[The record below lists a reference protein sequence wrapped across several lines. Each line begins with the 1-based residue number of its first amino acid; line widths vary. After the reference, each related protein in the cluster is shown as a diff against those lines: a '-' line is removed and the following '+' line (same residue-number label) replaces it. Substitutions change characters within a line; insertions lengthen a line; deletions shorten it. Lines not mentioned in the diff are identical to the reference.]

1 MSFSVVHKSNNTSA
15 RTGKLTTQRGLI
27 NTPEFMPI
35 GTYGVVK
42 SLSPQDLNDV
52 GSQII
57 LSNTYHLYLRP
68 GIELIKKF
76 NGLHNFMAWEKP
88 ILTDSG
94 GFQIFSL
101 AKLNKITDEGVM
113 FISTIDGKKHF
124 LTPEL
129 SMEIQMALGSD
140 IIMSFDECPS
150 GNVKSKELKIA
161 INRTKIWTER
171 SFNFLNS
178 NNNFEKNSTHFFPII
193 QGGTN
198 KELRQG
204 SFESIIKFS
213 KSGIAIGGLAVGEN
227 KNEMFDTIAFLN
239 NIIPKSKLRYLMGVG
254 KPEDII
260 KSVLLGVDLFDCV
273 IPTRNARNGQL
284 FTWSGKINVMN
295 SRFFDDLKPVSEK
308 CKCYTCATF
317 TRSYLRHLFKIND
330 ILGLRLASLHN
341 IYFYMELMKE
351 IRKKIKED
359 NFLEWSNK
367 VIDKISSKIE

>member
-1 MSFSVVHKSNNTSA
+1 MSYSVVHKSNNTSA

-35 GTYGVVK
+35 GTYGAIK

-57 LSNTYHLYLRP
+57 LSNTYHLYIRP

-76 NGLHNFMAWEKP
+76 NGLHNFMAWKKP

-101 AKLNKITDEGVM
+101 AKLNKITDEGVL
-113 FISTIDGKKHF
+113 FRSTIDGKKHF
-124 LTPEL
+124 LNPEL
-129 SMEIQMALGSD
+129 SMEIQIALGSD
-140 IIMSFDECPS
+140 IIMAFDECPS
-150 GNVKSKELKIA
+150 GKIESKELKIA
-161 INRTKIWTER
+161 IKRTKIWTEK
-171 SFNFLNS
+171 SYNFLNS
-178 NNNFEKNSTHFFPII
+178 NNSFKKNSTQFFPII

-198 KELRQG
+198 QELRKV
-204 SFESIIKFS
+204 SFDSIRKYS

-260 KSVLLGVDLFDCV
+260 KSVSLGIDLFDCV

-284 FTWSGKINVMN
+284 FTWSGKINIFN
-295 SRFFDDLKPVSEK
+295 SRFFDDLKPISDK
-308 CKCYTCATF
+308 CKCYTCSTF

-330 ILGLRLASLHN
+330 VLGLRLASLHN
-341 IYFYMELMKE
+341 IYFYMELMKK

-359 NFLEWSNK
+359 SFLEWSKK
-367 VIDKISSKIE
+367 VIDKISSKVE